1 MTRETKV
8 GIVVA
13 TSFLGLIGGVLAVKY
28 FDPLE
33 RKHSQVTQNQ
43 PDAGKKPAD
52 VSQVSPPPPDPT
64 PVAVAAAPANLPTMI
79 PGTTPGSMAPVTL
92 VPLSSAP
99 ATLPTPDPTPLVV
112 PPNGALDIF
121 AHFNETK
128 AARGMI

>member
-13 TSFLGLIGGVLAVKY
+13 TSFLGLIGGVLAVQY

-33 RKHSQVTQNQ
+33 RKHSQLPQTQ

-52 VSQVSPPPPDPT
+52 GTQVTPPSPDPT
-64 PVAVAAAPANLPTMI
+64 PVAVAAVPATLPTTL
-79 PGTTPGSMAPVTL
+79 PGTSATGAI
-92 VPLSSAP
+92 VPLTPAP
-99 ATLPTPDPTPLVV
+99 ATLPAPDPTPLVV

-121 AHFNETK
+121 AHFNET
-128 AARGMI
+128 R